1 MPNDEIA
8 MPSGRKVLLLLG
20 CVAIGALALG
30 VTGVSDRA
38 RSMQE
43 VGEWTEAQAV
53 PTVRVVQPRHGPAA
67 EELTLPGTLNAFYT
81 GSLYARAS
89 GYVTAWNKD
98 IGAQVRKGEV
108 LAEISA
114 PDLDQQL
121 AEAQAALAQLQA
133 NVEQAQANADLGD
146 ATNRRTSRLVAQGW
160 SSDAQ
165 GDTDRFTAASRKA
178 ALAVAR
184 ANVVTQQAAVGRL
197 EELVRFKQIRAPFD
211 GVVTARAVDIGDLT
225 TAGGTAGRAMYRVAD
240 LHRMRVYVNV
250 PQAFLGAMKVGVTA
264 SLHVPGQED
273 AFPAVITATAN
284 AVAEDSRTALVQ
296 LEADNP
302 EGKLWPGAFTEVR
315 FHLPAEAGTLRIP
328 ATALL
333 FGKGGM
339 RVAAVQADRRVA
351 LLPVVLGR
359 NLGNEVEV
367 RSGITTADRL
377 IDNPGETTGAGD
389 VVLVAGDGA
398 PPTMSQPVT
407 PQPNTSPSKTSQG
420 GAPEPSAPR
429 LATLGGGEH

>member
-1 MPNDEIA
+1 MSHDEIA
-8 MPSGRKVLLLLG
+8 MPSGRRILLLVCG
-20 CVAIGALALG
+20 VAVGALALG

-43 VGEWTEAQAV
+43 VGDWTEAQAV
-53 PTVRVVQPRHGPAA
+53 PTVRVVQPQRGPAE
-67 EELTLPGTLNAFYT
+67 EELRLPGTLSAFYT

-89 GYVTAWNKD
+89 GYVTSWAKD
-98 IGAQVRKGEV
+98 IGARVGKGEV

-121 AEAQAALAQLQA
+121 AEARAQLVQFQA

-165 GDTDRFTAASRKA
+165 GDADRFNAASRKA
-178 ALAVAR
+178 ALAVAK
-184 ANVVTQQAAVGRL
+184 ANVATQQAAVGRL
-197 EELVRFKQIRAPFD
+197 EELSRFKQIRAPFD
-211 GVVTARAVDIGDLT
+211 GVVTARAVDIGDLM
-225 TAGGTAGRAMYRVAD
+225 TAGGTAGRAMFRVSD

-250 PQAFLGAMKVGVTA
+250 PQAFLGAMKVGVRA
-264 SLHVPGQED
+264 SLHVPGHEET
-273 AFPAVITATAN
+273 FPAAITATAN

-302 EGKLWPGAFTEVR
+302 DGKLWPGAFTEVQ
-315 FHLPAEAGTLRIP
+315 FHVPADAGALHVPT
-328 ATALL
+328 TALL
-333 FGKGGM
+333 FGKGGT
-339 RVAAVQADRRVA
+339 RVA
-351 LLPVVLGR
+351 LVQPDSRVLLMPVVLGR

-367 RSGITTADRL
+367 KSGVKTGDRL

-389 VVLVAGDGA
+389 LVEVEGEHPRPA
-398 PPTMSQPVT
+398 P
-407 PQPNTSPSKTSQG
+407 
-420 GAPEPSAPR
+420 PR
-429 LATLGGGEH
+429 LATLGEAGAQR